1 MHEMHRVIV
10 DLLAQS
16 YAEIWS
22 MVQCGRDDM
31 SVAND
36 TYVQDVMNLD
46 PQSKVHKTSV
56 SWCEA
61 ENNPVTQLVEDVEI
75 TLSWSPQWPV
85 LRTES
90 TWDVHGS
97 TQGNNNVPAKGHH
110 SQ

>member
-1 MHEMHRVIV
+1 MECSTLQILEISRTCHS
-10 DLLAQS
+10 LLFKLNE
-16 YAEIWS
+16 Y
-22 MVQCGRDDM
+22 
-31 SVAND
+31 
-36 TYVQDVMNLD
+36 DVMNLD